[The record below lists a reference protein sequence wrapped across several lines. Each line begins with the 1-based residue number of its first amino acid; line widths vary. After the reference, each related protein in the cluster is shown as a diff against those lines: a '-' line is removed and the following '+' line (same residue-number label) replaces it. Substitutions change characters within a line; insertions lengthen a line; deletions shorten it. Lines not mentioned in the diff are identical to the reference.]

1 MYIRRISGTGR
12 ISGTVY
18 LSTKFK
24 YPRNSKPE
32 NLRQALDKLAEIL

>member
-1 MYIRRISGTGR
+1 MYIRR

-32 NLRQALDKLAEIL
+32 NLKQALDKLAEIL

>member
-1 MYIRRISGTGR
+1 MYIRRISGTR